1 MIVLTCGAA
10 LAQGS
15 DAPVDFTADTL
26 THDDATQIVT
36 ATGNVELIQEEQILN
51 ADQVTYDLTQDLVV
65 ATGNVSLLDSEG
77 QVHFADRVELSN
89 QMKDGF
95 VTALVSYLGDGSR
108 FRADEG
114 ERINQNKHVMRNASF
129 TPCKTCL
136 EDLDKDP
143 TWQIKADEVIY
154 DEVEGSV
161 KYDNARLELMGVPIA
176 YTPYFSH
183 PDPQIEQKSGFL
195 RPDAGWDSNLGFYGS
210 GTYYWGLDMTKDVAL
225 MVQPTSRQGVLLQ
238 PEYRQRFENGYI
250 NLDPSIAF
258 FSDRTEV
265 DGRVERNLTRGH
277 LEGRGRFDLT
287 DTWRSGFDVMKTTD
301 DEYLRLYDISNEN
314 VLQNTIYAERLS
326 GRNYTNINAQH
337 YQDVRINFAADQPDV
352 LPSMTHYMVGAPE
365 SFLGGRFD
373 GEFGVLGLKRGDEGQ
388 DVYRAS
394 AEGGWRFDHITDFG
408 LSLNNRL
415 SSRVDY
421 YYVQD
426 FAGAPRGV
434 SADDTV
440 SEARFFPQ
448 LHTEATYPLV
458 KTGAENQ
465 YVIEPKLAFTAGSQS
480 NETDIPNEDSQD
492 IQLDALNLFASNRFP
507 GEDLQD
513 SGTRVTYGLGAGL
526 YEDDGSQ
533 ARVFFGQSYRFDDDN
548 NYPDG
553 SGLEDNYSDYV
564 GSFQMNFNDP
574 NIFVDYRFQLDND
587 NLSPQR
593 HELQASGNLSAFT
606 FGARYTYAAGIPGT
620 LYPDSREQMYV
631 SGNYRFNPNWNFESN
646 VLYDLGEEPGLR
658 KARAGFGYTD
668 DCFNFGLYGG
678 RSVTDRTTGES
689 EVTLLARIGF
699 KYLGQFTSPQIL
711 LAAEG
716 DTE

>member
-77 QVHFADRVELSN
+77 QVHFADRVGLSN

-238 PEYRQRFENGYI
+238 PEYRQRFENEI
-250 NLDPSIAF
+250 
-258 FSDRTEV
+258 
-265 DGRVERNLTRGH
+265 GRAHV
-277 LEGRGRFDLT
+277 
-287 DTWRSGFDVMKTTD
+287 
-301 DEYLRLYDISNEN
+301 
-314 VLQNTIYAERLS
+314 
-326 GRNYTNINAQH
+326 
-337 YQDVRINFAADQPDV
+337 
-352 LPSMTHYMVGAPE
+352 
-365 SFLGGRFD
+365 
-373 GEFGVLGLKRGDEGQ
+373 
-388 DVYRAS
+388 
-394 AEGGWRFDHITDFG
+394 
-408 LSLNNRL
+408 
-415 SSRVDY
+415 
-421 YYVQD
+421 
-426 FAGAPRGV
+426 
-434 SADDTV
+434 
-440 SEARFFPQ
+440 
-448 LHTEATYPLV
+448 
-458 KTGAENQ
+458 
-465 YVIEPKLAFTAGSQS
+465 
-480 NETDIPNEDSQD
+480 
-492 IQLDALNLFASNRFP
+492 
-507 GEDLQD
+507 
-513 SGTRVTYGLGAGL
+513 
-526 YEDDGSQ
+526 
-533 ARVFFGQSYRFDDDN
+533 
-548 NYPDG
+548 
-553 SGLEDNYSDYV
+553 
-564 GSFQMNFNDP
+564 
-574 NIFVDYRFQLDND
+574 
-587 NLSPQR
+587 
-593 HELQASGNLSAFT
+593 
-606 FGARYTYAAGIPGT
+606 
-620 LYPDSREQMYV
+620 
-631 SGNYRFNPNWNFESN
+631 
-646 VLYDLGEEPGLR
+646 
-658 KARAGFGYTD
+658 
-668 DCFNFGLYGG
+668 
-678 RSVTDRTTGES
+678 
-689 EVTLLARIGF
+689 
-699 KYLGQFTSPQIL
+699 
-711 LAAEG
+711 
-716 DTE
+716 